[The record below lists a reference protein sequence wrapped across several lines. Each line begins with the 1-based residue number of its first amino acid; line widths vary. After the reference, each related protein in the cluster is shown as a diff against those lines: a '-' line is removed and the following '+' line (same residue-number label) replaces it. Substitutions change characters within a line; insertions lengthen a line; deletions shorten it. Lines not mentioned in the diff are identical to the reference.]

1 MLVGSVRLLHVG
13 TQPRVG
19 SVRFEHGNTEAGK
32 CEVCTCGKTVSGE
45 CEVCTCGN
53 MVGGSVRFVHVG
65 TR

>member
-32 CEVCTCGKTVSGE
+32 WEDCTCRKTVSGE
-45 CEVCTCGN
+45 CEV
-53 MVGGSVRFVHVG
+53 
-65 TR
+65 